1 MGQEGGSERQQW
13 NCCCMNI
20 GFIVSVE
27 LLLGLRVVRP
37 IASQFEIVL
46 RNIVVCLWLSVKRIG
61 FKSLL
66 EVHENPNL
74 SFL

>member
-13 NCCCMNI
+13 NCCCLNI

-27 LLLGLRVVRP
+27 LRVVRP